1 MISPG
6 FGNLM
11 SCSLVR
17 CACIALDCQCTQ
29 PCVPTVQSLGLSLGT
44 YFDNVHHRSHL
55 SSVSSSPV
63 LVASFWATP
72 KCTLFTYSHIF
83 HFFIFGQSVHFSTIQ
98 KVNKSCCQA
107 CFASLWTNRL
117 RLWLLFN
124 VKQKMNKMVTTLID
138 SLLNLISVIVQI
150 SWCELRRWKMM
161 SFGTLLAQLIADLSL
176 F

>member
-1 MISPG
+1 MKKCSALMISPG

-29 PCVPTVQSLGLSLGT
+29 PCVPTVQSYGLSLGT

-55 SSVSSSPV
+55 SSVSPSPV

-83 HFFIFGQSVHFSTIQ
+83 HFLYLGKVYTFLQFRRSTNLVVKHVLHHYGLIGLDYDSFQS
-98 KVNKSCCQA
+98 
-107 CFASLWTNRL
+107 
-117 RLWLLFN
+117 
-124 VKQKMNKMVTTLID
+124 
-138 SLLNLISVIVQI
+138 
-150 SWCELRRWKMM
+150 
-161 SFGTLLAQLIADLSL
+161 
-176 F
+176 